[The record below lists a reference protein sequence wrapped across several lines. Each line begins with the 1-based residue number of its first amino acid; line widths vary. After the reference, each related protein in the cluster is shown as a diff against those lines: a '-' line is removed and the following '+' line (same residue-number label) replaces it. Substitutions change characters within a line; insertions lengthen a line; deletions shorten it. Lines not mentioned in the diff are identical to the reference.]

1 MYVNVNDLL
10 VFLAAFFGACLIAA
24 VGVLLIICLV
34 RFNRTIKKVN
44 QLIDDNAAHVGK
56 TLKQLPDLAEN
67 LNKASVSVDQN
78 AEKVGTSIAAVE
90 KMFTGDADSGG
101 DSGTVMTIVSIAESV
116 MKLIMNYFA
125 NKDKD

>member
-1 MYVNVNDLL
+1 MYINVNDLL
-10 VFLAAFFGACLIAA
+10 VFMAAFLGACLLAA

-44 QLIDDNAAHVGK
+44 KLIDDNAEHVGK
-56 TLKQLPDLAEN
+56 TLKQLPSLVEHVE
-67 LNKASVSVDQN
+67 KASVSIDKN
-78 AEKVGTSIAAVE
+78 AEKVGTSFAAIETV
-90 KMFTGDADSGG
+90 FTGDSAAGG

-116 MKLIMNYFA
+116 LKVIMNYFA

>member
-1 MYVNVNDLL
+1 MYISVNDLL

-44 QLIDDNAAHVGK
+44 KLIDDNAEHVGK
-56 TLKQLPDLAEN
+56 TLKQLPDLAQT
-67 LNKASVSVDQN
+67 LSKAGESVDQN
-78 AEKVGTSIAAVE
+78 AEKVGTSIAAISTV
-90 KMFTGDADSGG
+90 FTGDSEGG
-101 DSGTVMTIVSIAESV
+101 GESGTVMTIMSIAESV
-116 MKLIMNYFA
+116 LKVIMNFFA